1 MNKTGYPSID
11 KTHLKDVNFFDKH
24 PYVPSMSIYD
34 SLKLISMMYRDNV
47 AVDSL
52 EAKVTYQELF
62 NSAINIAKAYK
73 ELGIKNGDIIA
84 VSMPNYYEAISCF
97 LAANSIG
104 ATLTFLNPYSSK
116 EELINYLNKFSS
128 PILINYDKTEEYNK
142 EIKEKTKVRQ
152 VITLQ
157 NSEVNSTLICK
168 DKKGIQTFTEEEYE
182 AYSKLNGNGNSDY
195 LNFNDL
201 LNVGSYYK
209 NNLNMVGKSSAEAL
223 ILFTSGTTGAPKS
236 VVLTNKNVM
245 SAAIYLKN
253 TSKLK
258 NTDKESSLVC
268 VPFCYPYGFCTSTIM
283 TLLSNSKAILGPNL
297 NINNL
302 IYFLRKNPN
311 RVFGSPALL
320 ELIKRCT
327 PEGEDLSS
335 IREFISGG
343 DFLTEAKIK
352 DAKEFFKNHNAVVEM
367 HNGSGNAETVA
378 CGTNSVGLPV
388 KEGTVGKILYGVDA
402 IIMNEDYTKELK
414 YNEEGLL
421 CVSGGNVFKY
431 YYGEP
436 EKTKE
441 AFLTYKG
448 KKYFKTETRGFLDED
463 GYFTL
468 TGRKSRFFI
477 QASLCKVYCDQIQNV
492 LSNIDV
498 IKDVAVVGKP
508 DKENLYVPY
517 AYIVLKDGIKPNKET
532 FDYIINMA
540 SKEFTLSDNKKISL
554 KFNEIPEYI
563 KFCDSLPR
571 KEDSG
576 KVDYLTLEENV
587 NNNKNNEY
595 SRSLHK

>member
-1 MNKTGYPSID
+1 MNNSDYPSVS
-11 KTHLKDVNFFDKH
+11 KTHLKDVSYFDKH
-24 PYVPSMSIYD
+24 PIVPNMSIVN
-34 SLKLISMMYRDNV
+34 SLELLSIMYRKNI

-52 EAKVTYQELF
+52 KVNITYQQLID
-62 NSAINIAKAYK
+62 SSVNIARAYK
-73 ELGIKNGDIIA
+73 ELGIKKGDIIA

-97 LAANSIG
+97 LAANKIG
-104 ATLTFLNPYSSK
+104 ATLTFLNPYSTK

-128 PILINYDKTEEYNK
+128 PILINYDKTKEYNEEVK
-142 EIKEKTKVRQ
+142 KKTKVNQ
-152 VITLQ
+152 IITLQ
-157 NSEVNSTLICK
+157 KNEVNDVLICK
-168 DKKGIQTFTEEEYE
+168 NKKGIYTNDEIIKID
-182 AYSKLNGNGNSDY
+182 SLGGNGNSDY

-201 LNVGSYYK
+201 FKVGSYYQ
-209 NNLNMVGKSSAEAL
+209 NNLNSLGNNGPAEAL

-258 NTDKESSLVC
+258 NTQNESSLVC

-283 TLLSNSKAILGPNL
+283 SLLSNSKAILGPNL
-297 NINNL
+297 NIDNL
-302 IYFLRKNPN
+302 LYFLRKNPN

-320 ELIKRCT
+320 ELIQRCT
-327 PEGEDLSS
+327 PAGENLSS
-335 IREFISGG
+335 IKEFISGG

-352 DAKEFFKNHNAVVEM
+352 SAEKFFQAHNANVKM
-367 HNGSGNAETVA
+367 YNGSGNAETVA
-378 CGTNSVGLPV
+378 CGTNSVGLPI
-388 KEGTVGKILYGVDA
+388 KEGSVGKILYGVDA
-402 IIMNEDYTKELK
+402 IIMNEDYTKECK

-421 CVSGGNVFKY
+421 CVSGGNVFKE

-436 EKTKE
+436 EKTKKSK
-441 AFLTYKG
+441 FIYKG
-448 KKYFKTETRGFLDED
+448 KEYFKTETRGYLDKE

-492 LSNIDV
+492 LSNID
-498 IKDVAVVGKP
+498 IIDEIAVVGAK

-517 AYIVLKDGIKPNKET
+517 AFVTLKKGIEPTKET
-532 FDYIINMA
+532 YDYIMNNA
-540 SKEFTLSDNKKISL
+540 SKQFTLSDGKKVSL
-554 KFNEIPEYI
+554 KSNEIPSYI
-563 KFCDSLPR
+563 EFCESLPR

-576 KVDYLTLEENV
+576 KVDYLLLEEKA
-587 NNNKNNEY
+587 NNLDSVY

>member
-1 MNKTGYPSID
+1 MNNSDYPSVS
-11 KTHLKDVNFFDKH
+11 KTHLKDVSYFDKH
-24 PYVPSMSIYD
+24 PIVPNMSIVN
-34 SLKLISMMYRDNV
+34 SLELLSIMYRKNI

-52 EAKVTYQELF
+52 KVNITYQQLID
-62 NSAINIAKAYK
+62 SSVNIARAYK
-73 ELGIKNGDIIA
+73 ELGIKKGDIIA

-97 LAANSIG
+97 LAANKIG
-104 ATLTFLNPYSSK
+104 ATLTFLNPYSTK

-128 PILINYDKTEEYNK
+128 PILINYDKTKEYNEEVK
-142 EIKEKTKVRQ
+142 KKTKVNQ
-152 VITLQ
+152 IITLQ
-157 NSEVNSTLICK
+157 KNEVNDVLICK
-168 DKKGIQTFTEEEYE
+168 NKKEIYTNDEIIKIDSLG
-182 AYSKLNGNGNSDY
+182 GNGNSDY

-201 LNVGSYYK
+201 FKVGSYYQ
-209 NNLNMVGKSSAEAL
+209 NNLNSLGNKGPAEAL

-258 NTDKESSLVC
+258 NTQNESSLVC

-283 TLLSNSKAILGPNL
+283 SLLSNSKAILGPNL
-297 NINNL
+297 NIDNL
-302 IYFLRKNPN
+302 LYFLRKNPN

-320 ELIKRCT
+320 ELIQRCT
-327 PEGEDLSS
+327 PAGENLSS
-335 IREFISGG
+335 IKEFISGG

-352 DAKEFFKNHNAVVEM
+352 SAEKFFQAHNANVKM
-367 HNGSGNAETVA
+367 YNGSGNAETVA
-378 CGTNSVGLPV
+378 CGTNSVGLPI
-388 KEGTVGKILYGVDA
+388 KEGSVGKILYGVDA
-402 IIMNEDYTKELK
+402 IIMNEDYTKECK

-421 CVSGGNVFKY
+421 CVSGGNVFKE

-436 EKTKE
+436 EKTKKSK
-441 AFLTYKG
+441 FIYKG
-448 KKYFKTETRGFLDED
+448 KEYFKTETRGYLDKE

-492 LSNIDV
+492 LSNID
-498 IKDVAVVGKP
+498 IIDEIAVVGAK

-517 AYIVLKDGIKPNKET
+517 AFVTLKKGIEPTKET
-532 FDYIINMA
+532 YDYIMNNA
-540 SKEFTLSDNKKISL
+540 SKQFTLSDGKKVSL
-554 KFNEIPEYI
+554 KSNEIPSYI
-563 KFCDSLPR
+563 EFCESLPR

-576 KVDYLTLEENV
+576 KVDYLLLEEKA
-587 NNNKNNEY
+587 NNLDSVY

>member
-1 MNKTGYPSID
+1 MNNSDYPSVS
-11 KTHLKDVNFFDKH
+11 KTHLKDVSYFDKH
-24 PYVPSMSIYD
+24 PIVPNMSIVN
-34 SLKLISMMYRDNV
+34 SLELLSIMYRKNI

-52 EAKVTYQELF
+52 KVNITYQQLID
-62 NSAINIAKAYK
+62 SSVNIARAYK
-73 ELGIKNGDIIA
+73 ELGIKKGDIIA

-97 LAANSIG
+97 LAANKIG
-104 ATLTFLNPYSSK
+104 ATLTFLNPYSTK

-128 PILINYDKTEEYNK
+128 PILINYDKTKEYNEEVK
-142 EIKEKTKVRQ
+142 KKTKVNQ
-152 VITLQ
+152 IITLQ
-157 NSEVNSTLICK
+157 KNEVNDVLICK
-168 DKKGIQTFTEEEYE
+168 NKKGIYTNDEIIKID
-182 AYSKLNGNGNSDY
+182 SLGGNGNSDY

-201 LNVGSYYK
+201 FKVGSYYQ
-209 NNLNMVGKSSAEAL
+209 NNLDSLGNKGPAEAL

-258 NTDKESSLVC
+258 NTQNESSLVC

-283 TLLSNSKAILGPNL
+283 SLLSNSKAILGPNL
-297 NINNL
+297 NIDNL
-302 IYFLRKNPN
+302 LYFLRKNPN

-320 ELIKRCT
+320 ELIQRCT
-327 PEGEDLSS
+327 PAGENLSS
-335 IREFISGG
+335 IKEFISGG

-352 DAKEFFKNHNAVVEM
+352 SAEKFFQAHNANVKM
-367 HNGSGNAETVA
+367 YNGSGNAETVA
-378 CGTNSVGLPV
+378 CGTNSVGLPI
-388 KEGTVGKILYGVDA
+388 KEGSVGKILYGVDA
-402 IIMNEDYTKELK
+402 IIMNEDYTKECK

-421 CVSGGNVFKY
+421 CVSGGNVFKE

-436 EKTKE
+436 EKTKKSK
-441 AFLTYKG
+441 FIYKG
-448 KKYFKTETRGFLDED
+448 KEYFKTETRGYLDKE

-492 LSNIDV
+492 LSNID
-498 IKDVAVVGKP
+498 IIDEIAVVGAK

-517 AYIVLKDGIKPNKET
+517 AFVTLKKGIEPTKET
-532 FDYIINMA
+532 YDYIMNNA
-540 SKEFTLSDNKKISL
+540 SKQFTLSDGKKVSL
-554 KFNEIPEYI
+554 KSNEIPSYI
-563 KFCDSLPR
+563 EFCESLPR

-576 KVDYLTLEENV
+576 KVDYLLLEEKA
-587 NNNKNNEY
+587 NNLDSVY

>member
-1 MNKTGYPSID
+1 MIKTGYPSID
-11 KTHLKDVNFFDKH
+11 KTHLKNVSFLDKH
-24 PYVPSMSIYD
+24 PIVPNMSIYNGME
-34 SLKLISMMYRDNV
+34 LLSMLYRKNI

-52 EAKVTYQELF
+52 NVSITYQELL
-62 NSAINIAKAYK
+62 NSAFNIAKAYK
-73 ELGIKNGDIIA
+73 ELGIKTGDIVA

-116 EELINYLNKFSS
+116 EELINYLNKFES
-128 PILINYDKTEEYNK
+128 PILINYDKDEEYNK

-152 VITLQ
+152 VVTLQ
-157 NSEVNSTLICK
+157 KSEINSTLICK
-168 DKKGIQTFTEEEYE
+168 DKKSIQTYTEEEFE
-182 AYSKLNGNGNSDY
+182 SYSKLNGNGNSDY

-201 LNVGSYYK
+201 LKVGSYYSDS
-209 NNLNMVGKSSAEAL
+209 LNMNGKGETEAL

-236 VVLTNKNVM
+236 VVLTNKNVI

-258 NTDKESSLVC
+258 NADKESSLVC

-352 DAKEFFKNHNAVVEM
+352 DAKEFFKNHNANVQM

-378 CGTNSVGLPV
+378 CGTNSVGLPI

-402 IIMNEDYTKELK
+402 IVMNEDYTKELK

-441 AFLTYKG
+441 AFLTYNG

-498 IKDVAVVGKP
+498 IEDVAVVGKP

-517 AYIVLKDGIKPNKET
+517 AYIVLKEDIKPSKET
-532 FDYIINMA
+532 YDYIMENA
-540 SKEFTLSDNKKISL
+540 LKEFTLPDGKKVSL
-554 KFNEIPEYI
+554 KSNEVPEFI
-563 KFCDSLPR
+563 TFCDKLPR

-576 KVDYLTLEENV
+576 KIDYLALESEI
-587 NNNKNNEY
+587 NNISNNEF
-595 SRSLHK
+595 SRKLQK